1 MGVSQ
6 LAQAFQKSGISC
18 DSDAEEEDLEKGT
31 KKKDSP
37 AGGHSGMEGT
47 GLDPLV
53 HGKYATLL
61 LPLHL
66 PVFSCLLGF
75 EAVHQIL

>member
-18 DSDAEEEDLEKGT
+18 DSDAEEDLEKGM
-31 KKKDSP
+31 KKKHTLAD
-37 AGGHSGMEGT
+37 GHNGTKGT

-61 LPLHL
+61 LLLHL
-66 PVFSCLLGF
+66 PCL
-75 EAVHQIL
+75 

>member
-6 LAQAFQKSGISC
+6 LAHAFQKSGICC
-18 DSDAEEEDLEKGT
+18 DINAEEDLEKGT
-31 KKKDSP
+31 KKKHSP
-37 AGGHSGMEGT
+37 AGGHNGTDGT

-61 LPLHL
+61 LPLYL
-66 PVFSCLLGF
+66 PCL
-75 EAVHQIL
+75 